1 MKKGLKDVLNSK
13 TARTVGP
20 WVLTML
26 IIVVLR
32 VTGMAG
38 PIAGFVQLALVQTGV
53 LNVDVEEETAP
64 EDFDYNF
71 EVQNLDGRIMHANEL
86 RGKVV
91 FINLW
96 ATWCPPCRAEMPSIQ
111 KLYDQVNHDSVAF
124 VMLSI
129 DKANQKHKVKNY
141 IEENEFTFP
150 VYTLSGPVPKM
161 MQVPSIP
168 TTFVVGIDGKV
179 RLKSTGTNN
188 YNTKNF
194 KKFLRKLMRETSQ
207 EKAAN

>member
-1 MKKGLKDVLNSK
+1 MKKALKDVLNSK
-13 TARTVGP
+13 TTRTVGP
-20 WVLTML
+20 WVLTILL
-26 IIVVLR
+26 IVLLR
-32 VTGMAG
+32 VTGLAG
-38 PIAGFVQLALVQTGV
+38 PIAGFVQSAIVQTGL
-53 LNVDVEEETAP
+53 LNVDVEEETKP

-71 EVQNLDGRIMHANEL
+71 EVQHLDGRMVHGNEL

-111 KLYDQVNHDSVAF
+111 RLYDQVNHDSVAF

-129 DKANQKHKVKNY
+129 DKANQKHKVKKY
-141 IEENEFTFP
+141 IEENDFTFP
-150 VYTLSGPVPKM
+150 VYTLSGPVPEM

-168 TTFVVGIDGKV
+168 TTFVVGVDGKV
-179 RLKSTGTNN
+179 RLKSTGMNN

-194 KKFLRKLMRETSQ
+194 KKFLRKLMRETPP
-207 EKAAN
+207 EEAAN